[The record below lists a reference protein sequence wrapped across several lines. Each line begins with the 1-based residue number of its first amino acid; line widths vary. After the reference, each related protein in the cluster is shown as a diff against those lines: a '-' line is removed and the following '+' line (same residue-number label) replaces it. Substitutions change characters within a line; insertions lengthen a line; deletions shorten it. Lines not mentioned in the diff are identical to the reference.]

1 MGVIM
6 EPVTLS
12 TLRTSTDVLFLM
24 LGAVMVFAM
33 HAGFAFLEVGT
44 VRKKS
49 QVNALVKILTDWAV
63 STVVYFLIGFPIA
76 YGISFL
82 KPADQIVADTMGY
95 DLVHYFFLLC
105 FAACIPA
112 IISGG
117 IAERAKFWPQVIAG
131 AIFAGLTYPLFESLI
146 WGQNASFLQTAF
158 KNIGGAEFHDYAGS
172 VVVHSIG
179 GWLALPAILILGP
192 RMGRYIRNRSNPI
205 PVSNIPYLALGSWI
219 LAIGWFG
226 FNVMSAGHIEKIT
239 GLVAV
244 NSLLAMVGGVL
255 AALVAGKNDPGFI
268 HNGALAGLI
277 AVCAGSDIMH
287 PLAAFATGAIAAVIF
302 VYGFHIEQEKLK
314 IDDVLGVWP
323 LHGIIGSWGGIAA
336 GIFGQKA
343 FGGMGGV
350 SLLSQVGGT
359 ALAILFALASSFI
372 VYGVLRKTVGI
383 RLDEEDEFNG
393 PDLAIHHTGAY
404 PEESVR

>member
-1 MGVIM
+1 M
-6 EPVTLS
+6 EQVQSLGL
-12 TLRTSTDVLFLM
+12 LRSSTDVLFLM
-24 LGAVMVFAM
+24 LGAAMVFAM

-49 QVNALVKILTDWAV
+49 QVNAFVKILTDWAV
-63 STVVYFLIGFPIA
+63 STVVYFLIGFPLA

-82 KPADQIVADTMGY
+82 KPAEQLVSESQGY

-146 WGQNASFLQTAF
+146 WGKNASLLQDIF
-158 KNIGGAEFHDYAGS
+158 KSIGGAEFHDYAGS
-172 VVVHSIG
+172 VVVHSLG
-179 GWLALPAILILGP
+179 GWLALPAVLILGP
-192 RMGRYIRNRSNPI
+192 RMGRYSRTRSNPI
-205 PVSNIPYLALGSWI
+205 PVSNIPFLALGSWI
-219 LAIGWFG
+219 LAVGWFG
-226 FNVMSAGHIEKIT
+226 FNVMSAGHIEKIS

-244 NSLLAMVGGVL
+244 NSLLAMVGGIL

-287 PLAAFATGAIAAVIF
+287 PLAAFVTGGIAAVIF

-336 GIFGQKA
+336 GIFGQKWL
-343 FGGMGGV
+343 GGMGGV
-350 SLLSQVGGT
+350 SFLSQLGGT
-359 ALAILFALASSFI
+359 VAAIVMALVSGFL
-372 VYGVLRKTVGI
+372 VYGVLHKTIGI
-383 RLDEEDEFNG
+383 RLNEDEEFAG
-393 PDLAIHHTGAY
+393 PDLSIHHIGAY
-404 PEESVR
+404 PEDSVR

>member
-1 MGVIM
+1 
-6 EPVTLS
+6 
-12 TLRTSTDVLFLM
+12 M
-24 LGAVMVFAM
+24 LGAAMVLAM

-49 QVNALVKILTDWAV
+49 QVNAFVKILTDWAV
-63 STVVYFLIGFPIA
+63 STVVYFLIGFPLA

-82 KPADQIVADTMGY
+82 KPAEQLVAESQGY

-146 WGQNASFLQTAF
+146 WGKNAPLLQDLF
-158 KNIGGAEFHDYAGS
+158 KSIGGAEFHDYAGS
-172 VVVHSIG
+172 VVVHSLG
-179 GWLALPAILILGP
+179 GWLALPAVLILGP
-192 RMGRYIRNRSNPI
+192 RMGRYSKTRSNPI
-205 PVSNIPYLALGSWI
+205 PVSNIPFLALGSWI
-219 LAIGWFG
+219 LAVGWFG
-226 FNVMSAGHIEKIT
+226 FNVMSAGHIEKIS

-255 AALVAGKNDPGFI
+255 VALVAGKNDPGFI

-287 PLAAFATGAIAAVIF
+287 PLAALATGGIAAIIF

-336 GIFGQKA
+336 GIFGQKWL
-343 FGGMGGV
+343 GGMGGV
-350 SLLSQVGGT
+350 SLLSQLGGT
-359 ALAILFALASSFI
+359 LAAIAMALGSGFL
-372 VYGVLRKTVGI
+372 VYGVLHKTVGI
-383 RLDEEDEFNG
+383 RLNEDEEFAG
-393 PDLAIHHTGAY
+393 PDLTIHHIGAY
-404 PEESVR
+404 PEDSVR

>member
-1 MGVIM
+1 MNGM
-6 EPVTLS
+6 S
-12 TLRTSTDVLFLM
+12 TMTPLGNSSDVLFLM

-44 VRKKS
+44 VRKKN
-49 QVNALVKILTDWAV
+49 QVNAFVKILTDWSV
-63 STVVYFLIGFPIA
+63 STVVYFLVGFPIA

-82 KPADQIVADTMGY
+82 RPVQELLGKDQGY
-95 DLVHYFFLLC
+95 DITHFFFLLC

-117 IAERAKFWPQVIAG
+117 IAERAKFWPQVTAG
-131 AIFAGLTYPLFESLI
+131 AIFVGFTYPIFESLI
-146 WGQNASFLQTAF
+146 WGKNSSLLQDLF
-158 KNIGGAEFHDYAGS
+158 KRVGGAEFHDYAGS

-179 GWLALPAILILGP
+179 GWLALPAVLILGP
-192 RMGRYIRNRSNPI
+192 RMGRYLSGRSHPI
-205 PVSNIPYLALGSWI
+205 PISNIPFLALGSWI

-226 FNVMSAGHIEKIT
+226 FNVMSAGHLEKIS

-244 NSLLAMVGGVL
+244 NSLMAMVGGVL
-255 AALVAGKNDPGFI
+255 AALVASKNDPGFV

-287 PLAAFATGAIAAVIF
+287 PVAAFVTGAIASVIF

-336 GIFGQKA
+336 GIFGQQA
-343 FGGMGGV
+343 LGGLGGV
-350 SLLSQVGGT
+350 TLVSQLMGSLS
-359 ALAILFALASSFI
+359 AIVFALASGFL
-372 VYGVLRKTVGI
+372 VYGVLSKTVGI
-383 RLDEEDEFNG
+383 RLDPEAEFAG
-393 PDLAIHHTGAY
+393 ADLSIHSIGAY
-404 PEESVR
+404 PEDHIR

>member
-1 MGVIM
+1 MDQVSS
-6 EPVTLS
+6 LA
-12 TLRTSTDVLFLM
+12 TLRSSTDVLFLM
-24 LGAVMVFAM
+24 LGAAMVFAM

-49 QVNALVKILTDWAV
+49 QVNAFVKILTDWAV
-63 STVVYFLIGFPIA
+63 STVVYFLIGFPLA

-82 KPADQIVADTMGY
+82 KPADQLIAESQGY

-117 IAERAKFWPQVIAG
+117 IAERAKFWPQVVAG

-146 WGQNASFLQTAF
+146 WGRNASILQDLF
-158 KNIGGAEFHDYAGS
+158 KSFGGAEFHDYAGS

-179 GWLALPAILILGP
+179 GWLALPAVLILGP
-192 RMGRYIRNRSNPI
+192 RMGRYTRTRSNPI
-205 PVSNIPYLALGSWI
+205 PVSNIPFLALGSWI

-226 FNVMSAGHIEKIT
+226 FNVMSAGHIDKIS

-255 AALVAGKNDPGFI
+255 AALFAGKNDPGFI

-287 PLAAFATGAIAAVIF
+287 PLAAFVTGCIAAIIF

-336 GIFGQKA
+336 GIFGQKWL
-343 FGGMGGV
+343 GGMGGV
-350 SLLSQVGGT
+350 SFISQVGGT
-359 ALAILFALASSFI
+359 LAAIVVALASGFL
-372 VYGVLRKTVGI
+372 VYGALHKTVGI
-383 RLDEEDEFNG
+383 RLSEEEEFAG
-393 PDLAIHHTGAY
+393 PDLSIHHIGAY
-404 PEESVR
+404 PEDSVR